1 MAAQLHPSRRLL
13 LLTGQ
18 HAKLLAAS
26 SGTDQPGRKETRSM
40 SEPTN
45 PPADS
50 GPEAPVVGATSGESV
65 DYHRSEGKAALA
77 QLLFVVGATF
87 FASLITGVTKT
98 LFVILAIVI
107 MVFVHELG
115 HYLTAKWSGMKVTEF
130 YLGFGP
136 RLWSFKWGETEY
148 GIRAIPAG
156 AYVRV
161 IGMNNLEE
169 VEPHEEHRAFRSSP
183 AWRRIVM
190 ASAGSF
196 MHFVMAFVI
205 SVVLLTA
212 VGVPSDKTPNTEVGS
227 IVELQSQS
235 PALAAGLKERDE
247 FVSINNTPVADWD
260 QVVAALSASK
270 AGQAMPVVVRRDGA
284 EVSLTLTPVERRT
297 AVQKN
302 GQPLPT
308 TDANAASG
316 FVGVGPELVYDT
328 VGPGKAITKSVDVM
342 GSGFVAVFRAFGD
355 MFSPSGL
362 QLYWQNVTDTVP
374 EAKQVEAD
382 QNRFV
387 SPVGLVNYADDAAN
401 AGWFAVLSLLFS
413 INLFIGI
420 FNMFPLLPFDG
431 GHVAVAI
438 YERIR
443 SIRRPTYHADYAK
456 LLPVSYAVILLL
468 VFIAGTS
475 LWLDVTKPLENQ
487 FK

>member
-1 MAAQLHPSRRLL
+1 
-13 LLTGQ
+13 
-18 HAKLLAAS
+18 
-26 SGTDQPGRKETRSM
+26 M
-40 SEPTN
+40 SESPNHPDTKGDE
-45 PPADS
+45 PQTEPV
-50 GPEAPVVGATSGESV
+50 GEAGAENDEAV
-65 DYHRSEGKAALA
+65 DFHRSEGRAALV
-77 QLLFVVGATF
+77 QLLFVVGAAF

-107 MVFVHELG
+107 MVFIHELG

-148 GIRAIPAG
+148 GVRAIPAG

-196 MHFVMAFVI
+196 MHFVMAFLI
-205 SVVLLTA
+205 AVVLLSV
-212 VGVPSDKTPNTEVGS
+212 VGVPSGKTPTTEIGS
-227 IVELQSQS
+227 IVELKSTS
-235 PALAAGLKERDE
+235 PAIAAGLQEGDE

-260 QVVAALSASK
+260 QVVAALVATK
-270 AGQAMPVVVRRDGA
+270 AGQPTPMVVRRDGV
-284 EVSLTLTPVERRT
+284 ETDLTLTPVERRS

-302 GQPLPT
+302 GVPLPVT
-308 TDANAASG
+308 EANAGSG

-328 VGPGKAITKSVDVM
+328 VGPGTAVTKSVDVM
-342 GSGFVAVFRAFGD
+342 GNGFVAVFRAFGD
-355 MFSPSGL
+355 MFSPAGL
-362 QLYWQNVTDTVP
+362 KLYWQNVTDTVP
-374 EAKQVEAD
+374 EEKQAEAD

-456 LLPVSYAVILLL
+456 LIPVSYAVILVL